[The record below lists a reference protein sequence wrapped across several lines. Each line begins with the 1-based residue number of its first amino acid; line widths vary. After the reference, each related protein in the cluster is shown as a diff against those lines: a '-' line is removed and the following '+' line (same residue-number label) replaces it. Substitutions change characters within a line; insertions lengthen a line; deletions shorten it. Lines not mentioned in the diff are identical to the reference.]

1 MIKPQQIFAI
11 QFRRLPRV
19 DGAAGLVLASIDT
32 SNGASPPRKIGLLTD
47 VALRGRLAH
56 YDLHNA
62 NEVAAI
68 RKALG
73 QDNGRVTVYEGWSGL
88 GSCLQF
94 WHGFGGSQI
103 QPVEWTCEKCTAANR
118 ADVGASVGEIFSRAC
133 KCGTVKKIT
142 TTARLAR
149 AI

>member
-1 MIKPQQIFAI
+1 MIKTQQVFAI
-11 QFRRLPRV
+11 EFRRLPRV
-19 DGAAGLVLASIDT
+19 EGAVGLVLASIDT
-32 SNGASPPRKIGLLTD
+32 SNGVSAPRKIGLLTD

-88 GSCLQF
+88 ASCLRF
-94 WHGFGGSQI
+94 WHSFVGSQI
-103 QPVEWTCEKCTAANR
+103 QPVEWICDKCAASNR
-118 ADVGASVGEIFSRAC
+118 TDVGASVGETFSRAC
-133 KCGTVKKIT
+133 KCGAVKKIT